1 VNIFSLITALF
12 VTRLS
17 FSRLGEE
24 LMAMFSMGA
33 LQVSRSFNQM
43 VTDTTN
49 VRDVSEQMVL
59 LEPDAA
65 PLFVLTNA
73 AKRKQPTIGPRFE
86 WVEDNE
92 VSLWGQASLAADTTS
107 AVTSILVADGTLFGV
122 GDIVAVPKAQS
133 SSAAPEVFLV
143 TSITTNTLTIT
154 RGVGGSGAD
163 TIPATGSLRILAS
176 AFKEDDNVG
185 QQRYTSKTVQISY
198 AQIFKTPVKV
208 THTAASTKQYGAPQG
223 ERKYQLVKALIRH
236 RSEIEAAGLWSR
248 ASESLASPG
257 SRWTTMGW
265 LSRISTNKTDA
276 STTATITT
284 WNTFSETAF
293 RYGEKQ
299 KLLLCA
305 PKVIS
310 ALNFYSQ
317 NKLLTRVGDTVFGV
331 KIARFEMALGEFLLA
346 NDYRLG
352 TADVG
357 FPGGNSFAT
366 HAYSIDLPSVAIRYL
381 QGGGDSLIG
390 DTKLFENVLPDGSTT
405 RTDEYRSQI
414 GWEIRHEKKHAW
426 LFDLSAYA

>member
-1 VNIFSLITALF
+1 
-12 VTRLS
+12 
-17 FSRLGEE
+17 
-24 LMAMFSMGA
+24 MA
-33 LQVSRSFNQM
+33 LQVARSFNQF

-86 WVEDNE
+86 WVEDTE
-92 VSLWGQASLAADTTS
+92 VSLWGQSSATTDWTS
-107 AVTSILVADGTLFGV
+107 AATNILVADGTLFGV
-122 GDIVAVPKAQS
+122 GDICAVPKAVN

-143 TSITTNTLTIT
+143 TAISTNTLTIT
-154 RGVGGSGAD
+154 RGVGSSGAD
-163 TIPATGSLRILAS
+163 TLPATGSIRILAS
-176 AFKEDDNVG
+176 AFKEDDNIG
-185 QQRYTSKTVQISY
+185 QQRYTAKTVQISY

-208 THTAASTKQYGAPQG
+208 THTAASTKQYAAPQG
-223 ERKYQLVKALIRH
+223 ERKYQLVKSLIRH

-248 ASESLASPG
+248 ASESLNSPS

-265 LSRISTNKTDA
+265 LSRIATNKTDA
-276 STTATITT
+276 TTTATITT
-284 WNTFSETAF
+284 WNTFAETAF

-305 PKVIS
+305 PKIIS
-310 ALNFYSQ
+310 AINFYSQ

-352 TADVG
+352 TSDVG
-357 FPGGNSFAT
+357 FPGGNSFAS

-381 QGGGDSLIG
+381 QGGGDNLIG
-390 DTKLFENVLPDGSTT
+390 DTKLYENVLPDGSTT
-405 RTDEYRSQI
+405 RTDEYRSQL
-414 GWEIRHEKKHAW
+414 GWEIRHERKHAW
-426 LFDLSAYA
+426 LFDVTAYA

>member
-1 VNIFSLITALF
+1 LALN
-12 VTRLS
+12 V
-17 FSRLGEE
+17 
-24 LMAMFSMGA
+24 A
-33 LQVSRSFNQM
+33 RSFDQF

-86 WVEDNE
+86 WVEDSE
-92 VSLWGQASLAADTTS
+92 VSLWGQSSQTVDYSSVATN
-107 AVTSILVADGTLFGV
+107 ILVADGTLFGV

-133 SSAAPEVFLV
+133 SSAAPEVVLV
-143 TSITTNTLTIT
+143 TAIATNTLTIT
-154 RGVGGSGAD
+154 RGVGSSGAD
-163 TIPATGSLRILAS
+163 TISATGSLRILAS

-185 QQRYTSKTVQISY
+185 QQRYTAKVVQISY
-198 AQIFKTPVKV
+198 AQIFKTPVKI

-223 ERKYQLVKALIRH
+223 ERKFQLVKSLIRH

-248 ASESLASPG
+248 ASESLALPS

-265 LSRISTNKTDA
+265 LSRIATNKTDA

-305 PKVIS
+305 PRVIS

-352 TADVG
+352 TSDVG
-357 FPGGNSFAT
+357 FPGGNSFST

-381 QGGGDSLIG
+381 QGGGDNLIG
-390 DTKLFENVLPDGSTT
+390 DTKLYENILPDGSTT

-414 GWEIRHEKKHAW
+414 GWEIRHEKKHSW
-426 LFDLSAYA
+426 LFDLSAYS

>member
-1 VNIFSLITALF
+1 MALS
-12 VTRLS
+12 V
-17 FSRLGEE
+17 
-24 LMAMFSMGA
+24 A
-33 LQVSRSFNQM
+33 RSFYQM
-43 VTDTTN
+43 VSDTTN

-65 PLFVLTNA
+65 PLFVITNA

-86 WVEDNE
+86 WVEDTE
-92 VSLWGQASLAADTTS
+92 VSLWGQCSSGTTDY
-107 AVTSILVADGTLFGV
+107 TSVATNILVADGTLFGV
-122 GDIVAVPKAQS
+122 GDICAVPKAIS
-133 SSAAPEVFLV
+133 SSSAPEVFLV
-143 TSITTNTLTIT
+143 TAVSTNTLTIT
-154 RGVGGSGAD
+154 RGIGGSGAD
-163 TIPATGSLRILAS
+163 TISSVTSIRILAS
-176 AFKEDDNVG
+176 AFTEDANIG
-185 QQRYTSKTVQISY
+185 AQRYTAKTVQISY

-248 ASESLASPG
+248 ASESTATPG

-265 LSRISTNKTDA
+265 LPRIATNKTDG

-284 WNTFSETAF
+284 WNTFSETCF

-305 PKVIS
+305 PKIIQ
-310 ALNFYSQ
+310 ALNYYSQ

-331 KIARFEMALGEFLLA
+331 KIARFEMALGEFMLA

-352 TADVG
+352 TSDVG
-357 FPGGNSFAT
+357 FPSGQASFAG

-381 QGGGDSLIG
+381 QGGGDNLIG
-390 DTKLFENVLPDGSTT
+390 DTKLYENILPDGSTT
-405 RTDEYRSQI
+405 RTDEYRSQL
-414 GWEIRHEKKHAW
+414 GWEIRHERKHAW
-426 LFDLSAYA
+426 LYDVLAYS

>member
-1 VNIFSLITALF
+1 MALT
-12 VTRLS
+12 V
-17 FSRLGEE
+17 
-24 LMAMFSMGA
+24 A
-33 LQVSRSFNQM
+33 RSFNQF

-49 VRDVSEQMVL
+49 VRDVSEQMVS

-86 WVEDNE
+86 WVEDTE
-92 VSLWGQASLAADTTS
+92 VSLWGQSSAASDWSSTFTT
-107 AVTSILVADGTLFGV
+107 ILVADGTLFGV
-122 GDIVAVPKAQS
+122 GDIVAVPKAQT

-143 TSITTNTLTIT
+143 TAISTNTLTIT
-154 RGVGGSGAD
+154 RGIGSSGAD
-163 TIPATGSLRILAS
+163 TISATGSLRILAS
-176 AFKEDDNVG
+176 AFKEDDNIG
-185 QQRYTSKTVQISY
+185 QQRYTAKTVQISY

-223 ERKYQLVKALIRH
+223 ERKFQLVKALIRH

-248 ASESLASPG
+248 ASESLATPS

-265 LSRISTNKTDA
+265 LSRIATNKTDA

-331 KIARFEMALGEFLLA
+331 KIARFEMALGEFMLA

-352 TADVG
+352 TADIG
-357 FPGGNSFAT
+357 YPSGTNNFAS

-381 QGGGDSLIG
+381 QGGGDNLIG
-390 DTKLFENVLPDGSTT
+390 DTKLYENILPDGSTT
-405 RTDEYRSQI
+405 RTDEYRSQL
-414 GWEIRHEKKHAW
+414 GWEIRHEKKHSW

>member
-1 VNIFSLITALF
+1 MLL
-12 VTRLS
+12 
-17 FSRLGEE
+17 
-24 LMAMFSMGA
+24 
-33 LQVSRSFNQM
+33 VSRSFDQF
-43 VTDTTN
+43 VVDTTN

-65 PLFVLTNA
+65 PLFVLTNV

-86 WVEDNE
+86 WVEDTE
-92 VSLWGQASLAADTTS
+92 VSLWGYASQTTDY
-107 AVTSILVADGTLFGV
+107 TSVATNILVADGTIFGV

-133 SSAAPEVFLV
+133 SSAAPEVFL
-143 TSITTNTLTIT
+143 ITAISTNTLTIT

-163 TIPATGSLRILAS
+163 TLPATGSLRVLAS

-185 QQRYTSKTVQISY
+185 QQRYTAKTVQISY

-236 RSEIEAAGLWSR
+236 RSEIEGAGLWSR
-248 ASESLASPG
+248 ASESLALPS
-257 SRWTTMGW
+257 SRWTTMGF
-265 LSRISTNKTDA
+265 LSRIATNKTDA

-331 KIARFEMALGEFLLA
+331 KIARFEMALGEFMLA

-352 TADVG
+352 TGDVG
-357 FPGGNSFAT
+357 YSTGNNFAS

-381 QGGGDSLIG
+381 QGGGDNLIG
-390 DTKLFENVLPDGSTT
+390 DTKLYENILPDGSTT
-405 RTDEYRSQI
+405 RTDEYRSQL
-414 GWEIRHEKKHAW
+414 GWEIRHERKHAW

>member
-1 VNIFSLITALF
+1 L
-12 VTRLS
+12 
-17 FSRLGEE
+17 
-24 LMAMFSMGA
+24 A
-33 LQVSRSFNQM
+33 LQVSRSFDQF

-86 WVEDNE
+86 WVEDTE
-92 VSLWGQASLAADTTS
+92 VSLWGQCSMTTDYS
-107 AVTSILVADGTLFGV
+107 SVATNFLVADGTLFGV
-122 GDIVAVPKAQS
+122 GDICSVPKAQS
-133 SSAAPEVFLV
+133 SNAAPEVFLV
-143 TSITTNTLTIT
+143 TAISTNTLTVT
-154 RGVGGSGAD
+154 RNVGSSGAD
-163 TIPATGSLRILAS
+163 TLPQTGSIRILAS
-176 AFKEDDNVG
+176 AFKEDDNIG
-185 QQRYTSKTVQISY
+185 QQRYTAKTVQISY

-248 ASESLASPG
+248 ASESLALPG

-265 LSRISTNKTDA
+265 LSRIATNKTDC

-284 WNTFSETAF
+284 WNTFSESAF

-352 TADVG
+352 TSDVG
-357 FPGGNSFAT
+357 FPGGNSFSN
-366 HAYSIDLPSVAIRYL
+366 HAYSIDLPSVSLRYL
-381 QGGGDSLIG
+381 QGGGDNLIG
-390 DTKLFENVLPDGSTT
+390 DTKLFENILPDGSTT

-414 GWEIRHEKKHAW
+414 GWEIRHERKHGW

>member
-1 VNIFSLITALF
+1 
-12 VTRLS
+12 
-17 FSRLGEE
+17 
-24 LMAMFSMGA
+24 MA
-33 LQVSRSFNQM
+33 LQVARSFDQM
-43 VTDTTN
+43 VVDTTN

-65 PLFVLTNA
+65 PLFVITNA

-86 WVEDNE
+86 WVEDTE
-92 VSLWGQASLAADTTS
+92 VSLWGQSSSGSDVSSVTTN
-107 AVTSILVADGTLFGV
+107 ILVADGTLFGV
-122 GDIVAVPKAQS
+122 GDIAAVPKAQS
-133 SSAAPEVFLV
+133 SNAAPEIFLV
-143 TSITTNTLTIT
+143 TAIATNTLTIT
-154 RGVGGSGAD
+154 RGIGSSGAD
-163 TIPATGSLRILAS
+163 TIPATGSIRIVAS
-176 AFKEDDNVG
+176 AFREDDNIG
-185 QQRYTSKTVQISY
+185 QQRYTAKTVQISF

-223 ERKYQLVKALIRH
+223 ERKFQLVKALIRH

-248 ASESLASPG
+248 ASETLALPST
-257 SRWTTMGW
+257 RWTTMGW
-265 LSRISTNKTDA
+265 LPRIATNKTDA
-276 STTATITT
+276 NTTATITT
-284 WNTFSETAF
+284 WNTFSETSF

-352 TADVG
+352 TADIG

-381 QGGGDSLIG
+381 QGGGDNLIG

-405 RTDEYRSQI
+405 RTDEYRSQL
-414 GWEIRHEKKHAW
+414 GWEIRHERKHAW

>member
-1 VNIFSLITALF
+1 MAL
-12 VTRLS
+12 VTT
-17 FSRLGEE
+17 
-24 LMAMFSMGA
+24 
-33 LQVSRSFNQM
+33 RSFNQF

-86 WVEDNE
+86 WIEDTE
-92 VSLWGQASLAADTTS
+92 VSLWGQASAGSDYASTV
-107 AVTSILVADGTLFGV
+107 VTILVADGTLFGV

-133 SSAAPEVFLV
+133 SNAAPEVFLV
-143 TSITTNTLTIT
+143 TAVATNTLTIT
-154 RGVGGSGAD
+154 RGIGSAGAD
-163 TIPATGSLRILAS
+163 TITQTGSLRILAS
-176 AFKEDDNVG
+176 AFKEDDNIG
-185 QQRYTSKTVQISY
+185 AQRYTAKTVQISY
-198 AQIFKTPVKV
+198 APIFKTPVKI

-223 ERKYQLVKALIRH
+223 ERKFQLVKAMIRH

-248 ASESLASPG
+248 ASETLATPG
-257 SRWTTMGW
+257 TRWTTMGW
-265 LSRISTNKTDA
+265 LSRIATNKTDA

-293 RYGEKQ
+293 RYGDKQ

-305 PKVIS
+305 PRVIS
-310 ALNFYSQ
+310 AINFYSQ

-331 KIARFEMALGEFLLA
+331 KIARLELALGEFMLA

-352 TADVG
+352 TSDVG

-366 HAYSIDLPSVAIRYL
+366 HAYSIDLPSVALRYL
-381 QGGGDSLIG
+381 NGGGDNLLG
-390 DTKLFENVLPDGSTT
+390 DTKLYENVLTDGSTV
-405 RTDEYRSQI
+405 RTDEYRTQM
-414 GWEIRHEKKHAW
+414 GWEIRHERKHAW

>member
-1 VNIFSLITALF
+1 L
-12 VTRLS
+12 
-17 FSRLGEE
+17 
-24 LMAMFSMGA
+24 A
-33 LQVSRSFNQM
+33 LQVARSFDQF

-86 WVEDNE
+86 WVEDTE
-92 VSLWGQASLAADTTS
+92 VSLWGQASLTTDYSSAATN
-107 AVTSILVADGTLFGV
+107 ILVADGTLFGV

-143 TSITTNTLTIT
+143 TAISTNTLTIT
-154 RGVGGSGAD
+154 RGVGSSGAD
-163 TIPATGSLRILAS
+163 TIGATVSLRIIAS
-176 AFKEDDNVG
+176 AFKEDDNIG
-185 QQRYTSKTVQISY
+185 QQRYTAKTVQISY

-223 ERKYQLVKALIRH
+223 ERKFQLVKALIRH

-248 ASESLASPG
+248 ASESLALPS

-265 LSRISTNKTDA
+265 LSRIATNKTDA

-284 WNTFSETAF
+284 WNTFSESAF

-352 TADVG
+352 TSDVG
-357 FPGGNSFAT
+357 FPGGNSFAS

-381 QGGGDSLIG
+381 QGGGDNLIG
-390 DTKLFENVLPDGSTT
+390 DTKLYENILPDGSTT
-405 RTDEYRSQI
+405 RTDEYRSQL
-414 GWEIRHEKKHAW
+414 GWEIRHERKHAW
-426 LFDLSAYA
+426 LFDLSAYS

>member
-1 VNIFSLITALF
+1 VAQ
-12 VTRLS
+12 
-17 FSRLGEE
+17 
-24 LMAMFSMGA
+24 
-33 LQVSRSFNQM
+33 LQVARSFDQF

-86 WVEDNE
+86 WVEDTE
-92 VSLWGQASLAADTTS
+92 VTLWGQANSAGDIASATT
-107 AVTSILVADGTLFGV
+107 VFPVADGTIFGV
-122 GDIVAVPKAQS
+122 GDICAVPKAQS
-133 SSAAPEVFLV
+133 SSAAPEIFLV
-143 TSITTNTLTIT
+143 TVVATNTLTVT
-154 RGVGGSGAD
+154 RGIGGTGAD
-163 TIPATGSLRILAS
+163 TLPATGSIRVLAS
-176 AFKEDDNVG
+176 AFKEDDNIG
-185 QQRYTSKTVQISY
+185 QQRYTAKTVQISY

-248 ASESLASPG
+248 ASESLALPS

-265 LSRISTNKTDA
+265 LSRIATNKTDA
-276 STTATITT
+276 NTTATITT

-331 KIARFEMALGEFLLA
+331 KIARFEMALGEFMLA

-352 TADVG
+352 TSDVG

-381 QGGGDSLIG
+381 QGGGDNLIG

-405 RTDEYRSQI
+405 RTDEYRSQL
-414 GWEIRHEKKHAW
+414 GWEIRHERKHAW
-426 LFDLSAYA
+426 IFDLSAYA

>member
-1 VNIFSLITALF
+1 
-12 VTRLS
+12 
-17 FSRLGEE
+17 
-24 LMAMFSMGA
+24 MA
-33 LQVSRSFNQM
+33 LQVARSFDQF

-86 WVEDNE
+86 WVEDTE
-92 VSLWGQASLAADTTS
+92 VSLWGQSSQTVDYSSVATN
-107 AVTSILVADGTLFGV
+107 ILVADGTLFGV
-122 GDIVAVPKAQS
+122 GDICAVPKAQS

-143 TSITTNTLTIT
+143 TAISTNTLTIS
-154 RGVGGSGAD
+154 RGVGSSGAD
-163 TIPATGSLRILAS
+163 TISATGSIRIVAS
-176 AFKEDDNVG
+176 AFKEDDNIG
-185 QQRYTSKTVQISY
+185 QQRYTAKTVQISY

-223 ERKYQLVKALIRH
+223 ERKFQLVKALIRH

-248 ASESLASPG
+248 ASESLALPS

-265 LSRISTNKTDA
+265 LSRIATNKTDA

-284 WNTFSETAF
+284 WNTFSETGF

-310 ALNFYSQ
+310 AVNYWSQ

-331 KIARFEMALGEFLLA
+331 KIARFEMALGEFMLA

-357 FPGGNSFAT
+357 FPSGTNSFAS

-381 QGGGDSLIG
+381 QGGGDNLIG
-390 DTKLFENVLPDGSTT
+390 DTKLYENILPDGSTT
-405 RTDEYRSQI
+405 RTDEYRSQL

>member
-1 VNIFSLITALF
+1 MALN
-12 VTRLS
+12 V
-17 FSRLGEE
+17 
-24 LMAMFSMGA
+24 A
-33 LQVSRSFNQM
+33 RSFNQF

-86 WVEDNE
+86 WVEDTE
-92 VSLWGQASLAADTTS
+92 VSLWGQASAGSDYSSTI
-107 AVTSILVADGTLFGV
+107 TSILVADGTLFGV

-143 TSITTNTLTIT
+143 TAVSTNTLTIT
-154 RGVGGSGAD
+154 RGIGGSGAD
-163 TIPATGSLRILAS
+163 TISQTGSLRILAS
-176 AFKEDDNVG
+176 AFKEDDNIG
-185 QQRYTSKTVQISY
+185 AQRYTSKTVQISY

-223 ERKYQLVKALIRH
+223 ERKFQLVKSLIRH

-248 ASESLASPG
+248 ASESLNSPS

-265 LSRISTNKTDA
+265 LSRIATNKTDA
-276 STTATITT
+276 NTTATITT
-284 WNTFSETAF
+284 WNTFSETCF

-331 KIARFEMALGEFLLA
+331 KIARFEMALGEFMLA

-352 TADVG
+352 TGDVG
-357 FPGGNSFAT
+357 FPGGNSFSN

-381 QGGGDSLIG
+381 SGGGDNLIG
-390 DTKLFENVLPDGSTT
+390 DTKLFENILPDGSTT
-405 RTDEYRSQI
+405 RTDEYRSQL
-414 GWEIRHEKKHAW
+414 GWEIRHERKHAW
-426 LFDLSAYA
+426 IFDLSAYA

>member
-1 VNIFSLITALF
+1 
-12 VTRLS
+12 
-17 FSRLGEE
+17 
-24 LMAMFSMGA
+24 MA
-33 LQVSRSFNQM
+33 LQVSRSFDQM

-86 WVEDNE
+86 WVEDTE
-92 VSLWGQASLAADTTS
+92 VSLWGQSSAASDYTS
-107 AVTSILVADGTLFGV
+107 VATNILVADGTLFGV

-133 SSAAPEVFLV
+133 SNAAPEVFLV
-143 TSITTNTLTIT
+143 TAIATNTLTIT
-154 RGVGGSGAD
+154 RGVGSSGAD
-163 TIPATGSLRILAS
+163 TLPATGSLRILAS
-176 AFKEDDNVG
+176 AFKEDDNIG
-185 QQRYTSKTVQISY
+185 QQRYTAKVVQISY

-223 ERKYQLVKALIRH
+223 ERKFQLVKALIRH

-248 ASESLASPG
+248 ASESLALPS

-265 LSRISTNKTDA
+265 LSRIATNKTDA

-284 WNTFSETAF
+284 WNTFAETAF

-352 TADVG
+352 TSDVG
-357 FPGGNSFAT
+357 FPSGTNSFAS

-381 QGGGDSLIG
+381 NGGGDNLIG

-405 RTDEYRSQI
+405 RTDEYRSQL
-414 GWEIRHEKKHAW
+414 GWEIRHERKHAW

>member
-1 VNIFSLITALF
+1 
-12 VTRLS
+12 
-17 FSRLGEE
+17 
-24 LMAMFSMGA
+24 MAA
-33 LQVSRSFNQM
+33 LQVARSFNQF

-92 VSLWGQASLAADTTS
+92 VSLWGQASQTVDYSSVATN
-107 AVTSILVADGTLFGV
+107 ILVADGTLFGV
-122 GDIVAVPKAQS
+122 GDICAVPKAQS

-143 TSITTNTLTIT
+143 TTISTNTLTIT
-154 RGVGGSGAD
+154 RGVGSSGAD
-163 TIPATGSLRILAS
+163 TIPATGSIRILAS
-176 AFKEDDNVG
+176 AFKEDDNIG
-185 QQRYTSKTVQISY
+185 QQRYTAKTVQISY

-248 ASESLASPG
+248 ASESLNSPS
-257 SRWTTMGW
+257 SRWTSMGW
-265 LSRISTNKTDA
+265 LTRIATNKTDA
-276 STTATITT
+276 NTTATITT

-352 TADVG
+352 TADIG
-357 FPGGNSFAT
+357 FPGGNSFAS
-366 HAYSIDLPSVAIRYL
+366 HAYSIDLPSVAMRYL
-381 QGGGDSLIG
+381 QGGGDNLIG

-405 RTDEYRSQI
+405 RTDEYRSQL
-414 GWEIRHEKKHAW
+414 GWEIRHERKHAW
-426 LFDLSAYA
+426 LFDLSSYA

>member
-1 VNIFSLITALF
+1 VALN
-12 VTRLS
+12 V
-17 FSRLGEE
+17 
-24 LMAMFSMGA
+24 A
-33 LQVSRSFNQM
+33 RSFNQF

-86 WVEDNE
+86 WVEDTE
-92 VSLWGQASLAADTTS
+92 VSLWGQSSAGGDVAST
-107 AVTSILVADGTLFGV
+107 VVSILVADGTLFGV
-122 GDIVAVPKAQS
+122 GDICAVPKAQS

-143 TSITTNTLTIT
+143 TAVATNTLTIT

-163 TIPATGSLRILAS
+163 TISATGSIRILAS
-176 AFKEDDNVG
+176 AFKEDDNIG
-185 QQRYTSKTVQISY
+185 AQRYTSKTVQISY

-223 ERKYQLVKALIRH
+223 ERKFQLVKSLIRH

-248 ASESLASPG
+248 ASESLNSPS
-257 SRWTTMGW
+257 SRWTSMGW
-265 LSRISTNKTDA
+265 LSRIATNKTDA
-276 STTATITT
+276 NTTATITT

-331 KIARFEMALGEFLLA
+331 KIARFEMALGEFMLA

-352 TADVG
+352 TGDVG
-357 FPGGNSFAT
+357 FPGGNSFSN

-381 QGGGDSLIG
+381 AGGGDNLIG
-390 DTKLFENVLPDGSTT
+390 DTKLFENILPDGSTT
-405 RTDEYRSQI
+405 RTDEYRSQL
-414 GWEIRHEKKHAW
+414 GWEIRHERKHAW
-426 LFDLSAYA
+426 VFDLSAYS

>member
-1 VNIFSLITALF
+1 
-12 VTRLS
+12 
-17 FSRLGEE
+17 
-24 LMAMFSMGA
+24 MA
-33 LQVSRSFNQM
+33 LQVSRSFDQF

-86 WVEDNE
+86 WVEDTE
-92 VSLWGQASLAADTTS
+92 VSLWGQSSQTVDYSSAATN
-107 AVTSILVADGTLFGV
+107 ILVADGTLFGV
-122 GDIVAVPKAQS
+122 GDIVNVPKAQS

-143 TSITTNTLTIT
+143 TAISTNTLTIT
-154 RGVGGSGAD
+154 RGIGGSGAD
-163 TIPATGSLRILAS
+163 TITATGSLRILAS
-176 AFKEDDNVG
+176 AFKEDDNIG
-185 QQRYTSKTVQISY
+185 QQRYTAKTVQISY

-248 ASESLASPG
+248 ASESLALPS

-265 LSRISTNKTDA
+265 LTRIATNKTDA
-276 STTATITT
+276 NTTATITT

-352 TADVG
+352 TGDVG
-357 FPGGNSFAT
+357 FPGGNSFSN
-366 HAYSIDLPSVAIRYL
+366 HAYSIDLPSVAIRHL
-381 QGGGDSLIG
+381 QGGGDNLIG
-390 DTKLFENVLPDGSTT
+390 DTKLYENILPDGSTT

-414 GWEIRHEKKHAW
+414 GWEIRHERKHAW
-426 LFDLSAYA
+426 MFDLSSYA

>member
-1 VNIFSLITALF
+1 
-12 VTRLS
+12 
-17 FSRLGEE
+17 
-24 LMAMFSMGA
+24 MAT
-33 LQVSRSFNQM
+33 LQVSRSFDQM
-43 VTDTTN
+43 VVDTTN

-86 WVEDNE
+86 WVEDTE
-92 VSLWGQASLAADTTS
+92 VSLWGQASLTT
-107 AVTSILVADGTLFGV
+107 AYTSVATNILVVDGTLFGV
-122 GDIVAVPKAQS
+122 GDIITFPNAQS
-133 SSAAPEVFLV
+133 SSSAPEVALV
-143 TSITTNTLTIT
+143 TAIGTNTLTIT
-154 RGVGGSGAD
+154 RNVGSAGAD
-163 TIPATGSLRILAS
+163 TIGATVSIRILAS
-176 AFKEDDNVG
+176 AFKEDDNIG
-185 QQRYTSKTVQISY
+185 QQRYTAKTVQISY

-248 ASESLASPG
+248 ASESLGLPG
-257 SRWTTMGW
+257 SRWTSMGW
-265 LSRISTNKTDA
+265 LSRIATNKTDA
-276 STTATITT
+276 NTTATITT

-299 KLLLCA
+299 KLLLCS

-331 KIARFEMALGEFLLA
+331 KIARFELALGEFLLA

-352 TADVG
+352 TSDIG
-357 FPGGNSFAT
+357 FPGGNSFSS

-381 QGGGDSLIG
+381 NGGGDNLIG
-390 DTKLFENVLPDGSTT
+390 DTKLYENILPDGSTT
-405 RTDEYRSQI
+405 RTDEYRSQM

-426 LFDLSAYA
+426 LYDLSSYS

>member
-1 VNIFSLITALF
+1 
-12 VTRLS
+12 
-17 FSRLGEE
+17 
-24 LMAMFSMGA
+24 M
-33 LQVSRSFNQM
+33 LQVSRSFDQF
-43 VTDTTN
+43 VVDTTN

-65 PLFVLTNA
+65 PLFVLTNV

-86 WVEDNE
+86 WVEDTE
-92 VSLWGQASLAADTTS
+92 VSLWGYASQTTDY
-107 AVTSILVADGTLFGV
+107 TSVATNILVADGTIFGV

-133 SSAAPEVFLV
+133 SSAAPEVFL
-143 TSITTNTLTIT
+143 ITAISTNTLTIT

-163 TIPATGSLRILAS
+163 TLPATGSLRVLAS

-185 QQRYTSKTVQISY
+185 QQRYTAKTVQISY

-236 RSEIEAAGLWSR
+236 RSEIEGAGLWSR
-248 ASESLASPG
+248 ASESLALPS
-257 SRWTTMGW
+257 SRWTTMGF
-265 LSRISTNKTDA
+265 LSRIATNKTDA

-331 KIARFEMALGEFLLA
+331 KIARFEMALGEFMLV

-352 TADVG
+352 TGDVG
-357 FPGGNSFAT
+357 YSTGNNFAS

-381 QGGGDSLIG
+381 QGGGDNLIG
-390 DTKLFENVLPDGSTT
+390 DTKLYENILPDGSTT
-405 RTDEYRSQI
+405 RTDEYRSQL
-414 GWEIRHEKKHAW
+414 GWEIRHERKHAW

>member
-1 VNIFSLITALF
+1 LAQ
-12 VTRLS
+12 
-17 FSRLGEE
+17 
-24 LMAMFSMGA
+24 
-33 LQVSRSFNQM
+33 LQVARSFDQF

-86 WVEDNE
+86 WVEDTE
-92 VSLWGQASLAADTTS
+92 VTLWGYASQTVDYSSAATN
-107 AVTSILVADGTLFGV
+107 ILVSDGTIFGV
-122 GDIVAVPKAQS
+122 GDICAVPKAQS

-143 TSITTNTLTIT
+143 TAISTNTLTIT
-154 RGVGGSGAD
+154 RGIGGSGAD
-163 TIPATGSLRILAS
+163 TLPATGSIRVLAS
-176 AFKEDDNVG
+176 AFREDDNVG
-185 QQRYTSKTVQISY
+185 QQRYTAKTVQISY

-248 ASESLASPG
+248 ASESLALPS
-257 SRWTTMGW
+257 SRWTTMGF
-265 LSRISTNKTDA
+265 LSRIATNKTDA

-331 KIARFEMALGEFLLA
+331 KIARFEMALGEFMLA

-352 TADVG
+352 IGDVG
-357 FPGGNSFAT
+357 FSTGNSFSN

-381 QGGGDSLIG
+381 QGGGDNLIG
-390 DTKLFENVLPDGSTT
+390 DTKLYENILPDGSTT
-405 RTDEYRSQI
+405 RTDEYRSQL
-414 GWEIRHEKKHAW
+414 GWEIRHERKHAW
-426 LFDLSAYA
+426 IFDLSAYT

>member
-1 VNIFSLITALF
+1 MALT
-12 VTRLS
+12 V
-17 FSRLGEE
+17 
-24 LMAMFSMGA
+24 A
-33 LQVSRSFNQM
+33 RSFNQF

-86 WVEDNE
+86 WVEDTE
-92 VSLWGQASLAADTTS
+92 VSLWGQSSATTDWTS
-107 AVTSILVADGTLFGV
+107 AATNILVADGTLFGV

-133 SSAAPEVFLV
+133 SSSAPEVFLV
-143 TSITTNTLTIT
+143 TAVATNTLTVT
-154 RGVGGSGAD
+154 RGVGSSGAD
-163 TIPATGSLRILAS
+163 TLPATGSLRILAS
-176 AFKEDDNVG
+176 AFKEDDNIG
-185 QQRYTSKTVQISY
+185 AQRYTAKTVQISY

-223 ERKYQLVKALIRH
+223 ERKLQLVKALIRH

-248 ASESLASPG
+248 ASETLATPS
-257 SRWTTMGW
+257 SRWMTMG
-265 LSRISTNKTDA
+265 LLPRIATNKTDA
-276 STTATITT
+276 NTTATITT
-284 WNTFSETAF
+284 WNSFSETAF

-331 KIARFEMALGEFLLA
+331 KIARFEMALGEFMLA

-381 QGGGDSLIG
+381 QGGGDNLIG

-405 RTDEYRSQI
+405 RTDEYRSQL
-414 GWEIRHEKKHAW
+414 GWEIRHERKHAW
-426 LFDLSAYA
+426 IFDLSAYA

>member
-1 VNIFSLITALF
+1 MALN
-12 VTRLS
+12 V
-17 FSRLGEE
+17 
-24 LMAMFSMGA
+24 A
-33 LQVSRSFNQM
+33 RSFNAF

-86 WVEDNE
+86 WVEDTE
-92 VSLWGQASLAADTTS
+92 VSLWGQSSAGADYSSAATN
-107 AVTSILVADGTLFGV
+107 ILVADGTLFGV
-122 GDIVAVPKAQS
+122 GDICAVPKAQS

-143 TSITTNTLTIT
+143 TAISTNTLTIT
-154 RGVGGSGAD
+154 RGVGSAGAD
-163 TIPATGSLRILAS
+163 TIPQTGSIRILAS
-176 AFKEDDNVG
+176 AFQEDNNIG
-185 QQRYTSKTVQISY
+185 TQRYTAKTVQISY

-248 ASESLASPG
+248 ASETLNSPS
-257 SRWTTMGW
+257 SRWTTMGF

-276 STTATITT
+276 NTTATITT
-284 WNTFSETAF
+284 WNTFSETCF

-310 ALNFYSQ
+310 ALNYYSQ

-331 KIARFEMALGEFLLA
+331 KIARFEMALGEFMLA

-352 TADVG
+352 TGDVG
-357 FPGGNSFAT
+357 YPGGNSFSN

-381 QGGGDSLIG
+381 QGGGDNLIG
-390 DTKLFENVLPDGSTT
+390 DTKLYENVLPDGSTT
-405 RTDEYRSQI
+405 RTDEYRSQL

-426 LFDLSAYA
+426 IFDLSAYS

>member
-1 VNIFSLITALF
+1 VLL
-12 VTRLS
+12 
-17 FSRLGEE
+17 
-24 LMAMFSMGA
+24 
-33 LQVSRSFNQM
+33 VSRSFDQF
-43 VTDTTN
+43 VVDTTN

-65 PLFVLTNA
+65 PLFVLTNV

-86 WVEDNE
+86 WVEDTE
-92 VSLWGQASLAADTTS
+92 VSLWGYASQTTDY
-107 AVTSILVADGTLFGV
+107 TSVATNILVADGTIFGV

-133 SSAAPEVFLV
+133 SSAAPEVFL
-143 TSITTNTLTIT
+143 ITAISTNTLTIT

-163 TIPATGSLRILAS
+163 TLPATGSLRVLAS

-185 QQRYTSKTVQISY
+185 QQRYTAKTVQISY

-236 RSEIEAAGLWSR
+236 RSEIEGAGLWSR
-248 ASESLASPG
+248 ASESLALPS
-257 SRWTTMGW
+257 SRWTTMGF
-265 LSRISTNKTDA
+265 LSRIATNKTDA

-331 KIARFEMALGEFLLA
+331 KIARFEMALGEFMLA

-352 TADVG
+352 TGDVG
-357 FPGGNSFAT
+357 YSTGNNFAS

-381 QGGGDSLIG
+381 QGGGDNLIG
-390 DTKLFENVLPDGSTT
+390 DTKLYENILPDGSTT
-405 RTDEYRSQI
+405 RTDEYRSQL
-414 GWEIRHEKKHAW
+414 GWEIRHERKHAW

>member
-1 VNIFSLITALF
+1 
-12 VTRLS
+12 
-17 FSRLGEE
+17 
-24 LMAMFSMGA
+24 MA
-33 LQVSRSFNQM
+33 LQVARSFDQF

-86 WVEDNE
+86 WVEDTE
-92 VSLWGQASLAADTTS
+92 VSLWGQSSQTVDYSSVATN
-107 AVTSILVADGTLFGV
+107 ILVADGTLFGV
-122 GDIVAVPKAQS
+122 GDICAVPKAQS

-143 TSITTNTLTIT
+143 TAISTNTLTIS
-154 RGVGGSGAD
+154 RGVGSSGAD
-163 TIPATGSLRILAS
+163 TISATGSIRIVAS
-176 AFKEDDNVG
+176 AFKEDDNIG
-185 QQRYTSKTVQISY
+185 QQRYTAKTVQISY

-223 ERKYQLVKALIRH
+223 ERKFQLVKALIRH

-248 ASESLASPG
+248 ASESLALPS

-265 LSRISTNKTDA
+265 LSRIATNKTDA

-310 ALNFYSQ
+310 AINYYSQ

-331 KIARFEMALGEFLLA
+331 KIARFEMALGEFMLA

-357 FPGGNSFAT
+357 FPSGANSFAS

-381 QGGGDSLIG
+381 QGGGDNLIG
-390 DTKLFENVLPDGSTT
+390 DTKLYENILPDGSTT
-405 RTDEYRSQI
+405 RTDEYRSQL

>member
-1 VNIFSLITALF
+1 VALN
-12 VTRLS
+12 V
-17 FSRLGEE
+17 
-24 LMAMFSMGA
+24 A
-33 LQVSRSFNQM
+33 RSFNQF

-49 VRDVSEQMVL
+49 VRDVSEQMIL

-86 WVEDNE
+86 WVEDTE
-92 VSLWGQASLAADTTS
+92 VSLWGQASMAADTASNITN
-107 AVTSILVADGTLFGV
+107 IGVADGTLFGV

-133 SSAAPEVFLV
+133 SNAAPETFLV
-143 TSITTNTLTIT
+143 TAIASNTLTIT
-154 RGVGGSGAD
+154 RGIGGSGAD
-163 TIPATGSLRILAS
+163 TISATGSLRIIGS
-176 AFKEDDNVG
+176 AFKEDDNIG
-185 QQRYTSKTVQISY
+185 AQRYTAKTVQISY
-198 AQIFKTPVKV
+198 AQIFKTPIKV

-223 ERKYQLVKALIRH
+223 ERKFQLVKALIRH
-236 RSEIEAAGLWSR
+236 RSEIEAMGLWGR
-248 ASESLASPG
+248 ASETLNSPS

-276 STTATITT
+276 NTTATITT
-284 WNTFSETAF
+284 WNTFAETSF

-352 TADVG
+352 TGDIG
-357 FPGGNSFAT
+357 FPGGNSFSN
-366 HAYSIDLPSVAIRYL
+366 HAYSIDLPSVAMRYL
-381 QGGGDSLIG
+381 AGGGDNLIG

-405 RTDEYRSQI
+405 RTDEYRSQL

-426 LFDLSAYA
+426 VFDLSAYA

>member
-1 VNIFSLITALF
+1 
-12 VTRLS
+12 
-17 FSRLGEE
+17 
-24 LMAMFSMGA
+24 MA
-33 LQVSRSFNQM
+33 LQVARSFNQF

-65 PLFVLTNA
+65 PLFVLTNS
-73 AKRKQPTIGPRFE
+73 AKRKQPTLGPRFE

-92 VSLWGQASLAADTTS
+92 VSLWGQSSQTVDYSSAATN
-107 AVTSILVADGTLFGV
+107 ILVADGTLFGV

-143 TSITTNTLTIT
+143 TTIATNTLTIT
-154 RGVGGSGAD
+154 RGIGGSGAD

-176 AFKEDDNVG
+176 AFKEDDNIG

-248 ASESLASPG
+248 ASESMNSPS

-265 LSRISTNKTDA
+265 LSRIATNKTDA
-276 STTATITT
+276 NTTATITT

-331 KIARFEMALGEFLLA
+331 KIARFEMALGEFMLA

-352 TADVG
+352 TADIG
-357 FPGGNSFAT
+357 YPSGTNNFAS
-366 HAYSIDLPSVAIRYL
+366 HAYSIDLPSVAMRYL
-381 QGGGDSLIG
+381 QGGGDNLIG

-405 RTDEYRSQI
+405 RTDEYRSQL
-414 GWEIRHEKKHAW
+414 GWEIRHERKHAW
-426 LFDLSAYA
+426 LFDLSGYS

>member
-1 VNIFSLITALF
+1 MALA
-12 VTRLS
+12 V
-17 FSRLGEE
+17 
-24 LMAMFSMGA
+24 A
-33 LQVSRSFNQM
+33 RSFNQM

-86 WVEDNE
+86 WVEDTE
-92 VSLWGQASLAADTTS
+92 VSLWGQSSAAADWSS
-107 AVTSILVADGTLFGV
+107 AATNILVVDGTLFGV
-122 GDIVAVPKAQS
+122 GDVFVVPKAVN
-133 SSAAPEVFLV
+133 SSAAPEVVLV
-143 TSITTNTLTIT
+143 TAISTNTLTVT
-154 RGVGGSGAD
+154 RGVGSSGAD
-163 TIPATGSLRILAS
+163 TLPATGSIRILAS
-176 AFKEDDNVG
+176 AFKEDDNIG
-185 QQRYTSKTVQISY
+185 QQRYTAKTVQISY

-236 RSEIEAAGLWSR
+236 RSEIEGAGLWSR
-248 ASESLASPG
+248 ASESLNSPS

-265 LSRISTNKTDA
+265 LSRIATNKTDA
-276 STTATITT
+276 GGTATITT
-284 WNTFSETAF
+284 WNTFSETCF

-331 KIARFEMALGEFLLA
+331 KIARFEMALGEFMLA

-352 TADVG
+352 TGDVG
-357 FPGGNSFAT
+357 FPGGNSFAS

-381 QGGGDSLIG
+381 QGGGDNLIG
-390 DTKLFENVLPDGSTT
+390 DTKLFENILPDGSTT
-405 RTDEYRSQI
+405 RTDEYRSQL
-414 GWEIRHEKKHAW
+414 GWEIRHERKHAW
-426 LFDLSAYA
+426 LFDVLTYA

>member
-1 VNIFSLITALF
+1 V
-12 VTRLS
+12 
-17 FSRLGEE
+17 
-24 LMAMFSMGA
+24 A
-33 LQVSRSFNQM
+33 LQVARSFNQF

-65 PLFVLTNA
+65 PLFVLTNK

-92 VSLWGQASLAADTTS
+92 VSLWGQSSQTVDYSSAATN
-107 AVTSILVADGTLFGV
+107 ILVADGTLFGV

-143 TSITTNTLTIT
+143 TAISTNTLTIT
-154 RGVGGSGAD
+154 RGVGSSGAD
-163 TIPATGSLRILAS
+163 TISATGSLRILAS
-176 AFKEDDNVG
+176 AFKEDDNIG
-185 QQRYTSKTVQISY
+185 QQRYTAKTVQISY

-223 ERKYQLVKALIRH
+223 ERKYQLVKSLIRH

-248 ASESLASPG
+248 ASESLNSPS

-265 LSRISTNKTDA
+265 LSRIATNKTDA

-284 WNTFSETAF
+284 WNTFSETCF

-331 KIARFEMALGEFLLA
+331 KIARFEMALGEFMLA

-352 TADVG
+352 TSDIG

-366 HAYSIDLPSVAIRYL
+366 HAYSIDLPSVAMRYL
-381 QGGGDSLIG
+381 QGGGDNLIG
-390 DTKLFENVLPDGSTT
+390 DTKLYENVLPDGSTT
-405 RTDEYRSQI
+405 RTDEYRSQV

-426 LFDLSAYA
+426 MFDLSAYA

>member
-1 VNIFSLITALF
+1 V
-12 VTRLS
+12 
-17 FSRLGEE
+17 
-24 LMAMFSMGA
+24 A
-33 LQVSRSFNQM
+33 LQVARSFNQF

-65 PLFVLTNA
+65 PLFVLTNK

-92 VSLWGQASLAADTTS
+92 VSLWGQSSQTVDYSSAATN
-107 AVTSILVADGTLFGV
+107 ILVADGTLFGV

-143 TSITTNTLTIT
+143 TAISTNTLTIT
-154 RGVGGSGAD
+154 RGVGSSGAD
-163 TIPATGSLRILAS
+163 TISATGSLRILAS
-176 AFKEDDNVG
+176 AFKEDDSLG
-185 QQRYTSKTVQISY
+185 QQRYTAKTVQISY
-198 AQIFKTPVKV
+198 CQIFKTPAKI

-223 ERKYQLVKALIRH
+223 ERKYQLVKSLIRH

-248 ASESLASPG
+248 ASESLNSPS

-265 LSRISTNKTDA
+265 LSRIATNKTDA

-284 WNTFSETAF
+284 WNTFSETCF

-331 KIARFEMALGEFLLA
+331 KIARFEMALGEFMLA

-352 TADVG
+352 TSDIG

-366 HAYSIDLPSVAIRYL
+366 HAYSIDLPSVAMRYL
-381 QGGGDSLIG
+381 QGGGDNLIG
-390 DTKLFENVLPDGSTT
+390 DTKLYENVLPDGSTT
-405 RTDEYRSQI
+405 RTDEYRSQV

-426 LFDLSAYA
+426 MFDLSAYA